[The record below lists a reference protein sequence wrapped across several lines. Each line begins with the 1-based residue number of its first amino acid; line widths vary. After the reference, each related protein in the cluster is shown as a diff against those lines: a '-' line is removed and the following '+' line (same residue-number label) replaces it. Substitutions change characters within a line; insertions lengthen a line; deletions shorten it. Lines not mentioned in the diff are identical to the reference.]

1 MVTPAK
7 GVINAKAGM
16 EGGCGL
22 LWYIYII
29 YRKENPPDLLMPL
42 KTPHNFYSPDVA
54 VFHFVIKM
62 LNFTSDVQV
71 TWAGSW
77 GLG

>member
-7 GVINAKAGM
+7 GVINATAGM

-29 YRKENPPDLLMPL
+29 YRKENPGESTD
-42 KTPHNFYSPDVA
+42 A
-54 VFHFVIKM
+54 IKDATQF
-62 LNFTSDVQV
+62 L
-71 TWAGSW
+71 
-77 GLG
+77 